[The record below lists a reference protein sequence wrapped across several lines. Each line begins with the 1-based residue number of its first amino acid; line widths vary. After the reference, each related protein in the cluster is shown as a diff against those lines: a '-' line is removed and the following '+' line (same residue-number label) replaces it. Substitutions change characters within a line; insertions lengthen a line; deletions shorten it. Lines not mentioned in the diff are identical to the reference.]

1 MTSMPLEMPNH
12 ALPPATKIETMSMM
26 TVMMPLLSL
35 IHISCLGKEIEVAI
49 DGAPTHALVD
59 GANIEKDIFGG
70 GVIAP
75 CAHGVENQL
84 TLARVASQRRSL

>member
-1 MTSMPLEMPNH
+1 
-12 ALPPATKIETMSMM
+12 M
-26 TVMMPLLSL
+26 TVAVAAAVKAHGARSL
-35 IHISCLGKEIEVAI
+35 HGGDDACLGKEIEVAI

-59 GANIEKDIFGG
+59 GANIEKDVFGG

-84 TLARVASQRRSL
+84 ALARVASQRRSL